1 MVPNVNYLKF
11 KVAKKDKQKFTR
23 TIFHEHVL
31 KKKCYDQHVDFDSIG
46 KIGGTY
52 LRKMYIILTLF
63 QNI

>member
-31 KKKCYDQHVDFDSIG
+31 KKKCYDQPVDFD
-46 KIGGTY
+46 
-52 LRKMYIILTLF
+52 RKRYFLGILYIAGIISLYP
-63 QNI
+63 